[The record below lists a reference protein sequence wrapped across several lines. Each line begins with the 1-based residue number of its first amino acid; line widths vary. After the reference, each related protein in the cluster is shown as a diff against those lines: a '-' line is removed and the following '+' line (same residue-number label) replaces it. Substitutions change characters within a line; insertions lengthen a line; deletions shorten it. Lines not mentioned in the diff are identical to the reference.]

1 MYIYLFKN
9 LDFKPINI
17 LIVRITD
24 KFEYEYFLD
33 NITDIIQLLIDSI
46 YLEKDD
52 VVIYS
57 LINEYEYKIKNI
69 ILPFTDK
76 NKDII
81 NDIGDNPD
89 KINNVIMHVLRN
101 TKCNIFLE
109 LIGDKLIL
117 NTVDYDM
124 SFLIEKYI

>member
-1 MYIYLFKN
+1 MYIYLLEN
-9 LDFKPINI
+9 LNFKPINI
-17 LIVRITD
+17 LIVRIID

-33 NITDIIQLLIDSI
+33 NITDIFQLLIDSEH
-46 YLEKDD
+46 LDKDD
-52 VVIYS
+52 VIIYS

-69 ILPFTDK
+69 ILPFTEK

-81 NDIGDNPD
+81 NDIGDQPD
-89 KINNVIMHVLRN
+89 KINNIIMHILKN

-117 NTVDYDM
+117 KNADYDM
-124 SFLIEKYI
+124 SFLIPKYI

>member
-9 LDFKPINI
+9 LEFKPINF
-17 LIVRITD
+17 LIVRIID
-24 KFEYEYFLD
+24 KFEYDYFLD
-33 NITDIIQLLIDSI
+33 NIIDIVQLLIDSN

-52 VVIYS
+52 VIIYS

-76 NKDII
+76 NKDIV
-81 NDIGDNPD
+81 NDIGDQPD
-89 KINNVIMHVLRN
+89 KINNVIMHVLKN
-101 TKCNIFLE
+101 TNCNIFLE

-117 NTVDYDM
+117 NEVDYNMD
-124 SFLIEKYI
+124 FLIAKYI

>member
-33 NITDIIQLLIDSI
+33 NITDIIQLLIDSM

-89 KINNVIMHVLRN
+89 KINSVIMHVLRN

-117 NTVDYDM
+117 NNVDYDM
-124 SFLIEKYI
+124 SFLIDKYI

>member
-33 NITDIIQLLIDSI
+33 NITDIIQLLIDSV

-89 KINNVIMHVLRN
+89 KINSVIMHVLRN

-117 NTVDYDM
+117 NNVDYDM
-124 SFLIEKYI
+124 GFLIEKYI

>member
-46 YLEKDD
+46 YLDKDD

-117 NTVDYDM
+117 NNVDYDM

>member
-9 LDFKPINI
+9 LEFKPINI
-17 LIVRITD
+17 LIVRIID

-33 NITDIIQLLIDSI
+33 NITDIVQLLIDSE

-52 VVIYS
+52 VIIYS
-57 LINEYEYKIKNI
+57 LVNEYEYKIKNI
-69 ILPFTDK
+69 ILPFTNK
-76 NKDII
+76 NSEII

-89 KINNVIMHVLRN
+89 KINNVIMHVLKN
-101 TKCNIFLE
+101 TNCNVFLE

-117 NTVDYDM
+117 KNVDYNM

>member
-17 LIVRITD
+17 LIVRIMD
-24 KFEYEYFLD
+24 KFEYEYLLD
-33 NITDIIQLLIDSI
+33 NITDIIQLLIDSE

-52 VVIYS
+52 VIIYS

-69 ILPFTDK
+69 ILPFTNK
-76 NKDII
+76 NNEII
-81 NDIGDNPD
+81 NDIGDDPN
-89 KINNVIMHVLRN
+89 KINNVIMHILTT

-117 NTVDYDM
+117 NNVEYDM

>member
-117 NTVDYDM
+117 NNVDYDM

>member
-9 LDFKPINI
+9 LNFKPINI
-17 LIVRITD
+17 LIVRIID
-24 KFEYEYFLD
+24 KFEYEYLLD
-33 NITDIIQLLIDSI
+33 NITDIIQLLIDSE

-52 VVIYS
+52 VIIYS

-76 NKDII
+76 NKEII
-81 NDIGDNPD
+81 NDIGDKPD
-89 KINNVIMHVLRN
+89 KINNVIMHVLKN
-101 TKCNIFLE
+101 TNCNVFLE

-117 NTVDYDM
+117 KNVDYDM

>member
-17 LIVRITD
+17 LIVRIID

-33 NITDIIQLLIDSI
+33 NITDIVQLLIDSE

-52 VVIYS
+52 VIIYS
-57 LINEYEYKIKNI
+57 LVNEYEYKIKNI
-69 ILPFTDK
+69 ILPFTNK
-76 NKDII
+76 NSEII

-89 KINNVIMHVLRN
+89 KINNVIMHVLKN
-101 TKCNIFLE
+101 TNCNVFLE

-117 NTVDYDM
+117 KNVDYNM

>member
-17 LIVRITD
+17 LIVRITN

-33 NITDIIQLLIDSI
+33 NITDIIQLLIDSV

-117 NTVDYDM
+117 NNVDYDM
-124 SFLIEKYI
+124 SFLIDKYI

>member
-9 LDFKPINI
+9 LEFKPINI
-17 LIVRITD
+17 LIVRIID

-33 NITDIIQLLIDSI
+33 NITDIVQLLIDSE

-52 VVIYS
+52 VIIYS
-57 LINEYEYKIKNI
+57 LVNEYEYKIKNI
-69 ILPFTDK
+69 ILPFTNK
-76 NKDII
+76 NSDII

-89 KINNVIMHVLRN
+89 KINNVIMHVLKN
-101 TKCNIFLE
+101 TNCNVFLE

-117 NTVDYDM
+117 KNVDYNM

>member
-1 MYIYLFKN
+1 MYIYLFQN

-17 LIVRITD
+17 LIVRIID
-24 KFEYEYFLD
+24 KFEYEYFID
-33 NITDIIQLLIDSI
+33 NMTDIFQLLIDSN

-52 VVIYS
+52 VIIYS

-69 ILPFTDK
+69 ILPFTEK
-76 NKDII
+76 NKNII
-81 NDIGDNPD
+81 NDIGDEPN
-89 KINNVIMHVLRN
+89 KINNIIMHILRT

-117 NTVDYDM
+117 NNIDYDM